1 MLVQTKIIT
10 TDTTLVSTSFE
21 LNHNPTANK
30 VLIAITGITNS
41 LAKQIDGRLHPDAP
55 WTPLAYPTAASDT
68 LTLVDLCSEYRIL
81 TQRSSGSQSTT
92 INIGN

>member
-1 MLVQTKIIT
+1 MIIQTKKIT
-10 TDTTLVSTSFE
+10 TDTTLVSTAFE

-68 LTLVDLCSEYRIL
+68 LTKVDLCSEYRIL
-81 TQRSSGSQSTT
+81 TQRSSGSETT
-92 INIGN
+92 IINIGN